1 MRARRFAIIGSV
13 ALLVALVAGPA
24 AARSTELAP
33 SHVHFMPPQASGQGL
48 PPAAKG
54 SHGGGHGGGGGG
66 STNTGIFYHGG
77 PIIQSINV
85 AAIYW
90 GTSAIYQGGPTPG
103 TTGTGGSG
111 GGDGSLVGF
120 FLRNLGGS
128 SYYNINTTYYDGNG
142 NKVQNAMSYT
152 GFWADGSNPGATVS
166 DAAIQAEVAQAFA
179 SGKLAYDANTVYAVF
194 TGSGVNL
201 GGGFGSQYCA
211 YHGVFT
217 LNGQPVKYA
226 AMPYA
231 YQYPSGCSALSGS
244 PNNDYAG
251 DTEVN
256 VLAHEVEETNT
267 DPQLNAWYDRRGYE
281 NADKCAWKFGS
292 TYKTSNGAMA
302 NIQVGG
308 QDFLVQMNWVNA
320 GSGGCLQSYP

>member
-1 MRARRFAIIGSV
+1 MRARRSAIIGSV

-33 SHVHFMPPQASGQGL
+33 SHVHFMPPQATGQGL

-54 SHGGGHGGGGGG
+54 SHGGGGGGG

-90 GTSAIYQGGPTPG
+90 GTSTIYKNGPAPG
-103 TTGTGGSG
+103 SSSTSGGS
-111 GGDGSLVGF
+111 DNSLVAY
-120 FLRNLGGS
+120 FLSNLGGS
-128 SYYNINTTYYDGNG
+128 SYYNINSTYYDGSNV
-142 NKVQNAMSYT
+142 KVQNAVKYS
-152 GFWADGSNPGATVS
+152 GFWADNSNPGSTVS
-166 DAAIQAEVAQAFA
+166 DAAIQAEVVAAFA
-179 SGKLAYDANTVYAVF
+179 NGLPYDKNTVYAVF
-194 TGSGVNL
+194 TASGVNL

-211 YHGVFT
+211 YHGDFT
-217 LNGQPVKYA
+217 ATINGVSQVVKYA

-231 YQYPSGCSALSGS
+231 YQYPSGCSALNGS

-267 DPQLNAWYDRRGYE
+267 DPELNAWYDRRGYE
-281 NADKCAWKFGS
+281 NADKCAWNFGTTSSGS
-292 TYKTSNGAMA
+292 TGTYNQTL
-302 NIQVGG
+302 GG
-308 QDFLVQMNWVNA
+308 VHWMIQMNWVNA
-320 GSGGCLQSYP
+320 NSGGCLQHWP